1 MIPRT
6 LFSSDHELF
15 RDSVRKFLEQEAVP
29 FHHQWEKDGHV
40 DRALWNK
47 AGEAGML
54 CSHLPEEYGGMG
66 ADFLYSA
73 VVIEEIGRAGL
84 TGIGFSLHSDI
95 AAPYI
100 LHYGS
105 EALKRK
111 YLPKLVS
118 GEMVAAIAMT
128 EPGAGSDLQGVKTT
142 AVLDGDEYVINGSK
156 TFITNGFL
164 ADLVIVVAKTDPKAG
179 AKGISLFVV
188 EAGTPGFSKGKRLEK
203 VGMKAQDTSELF
215 FQDVR
220 IPRENLLGKDGQG
233 FIYLMQELPQE
244 RLTVGIGALA
254 SAEAALQWTLDYT
267 RERKAFG
274 KSVADFQNTRF
285 KLAEMATEIQVG
297 RVFVDRCMELHLQGK
312 LDVHRRHVQV
322 LDDGPAMQ
330 GARRMRAVARRL
342 RLHVG
347 ISGGAGLG
355 RCPGTADL
363 RRYQRDHEGDHRAG
377 PVRRSWPP
385 GGANDRIARLSA
397 EPAGTARPLEPQ
409 GAGFGCSRWI
419 ASIPASTSSSSLRS
433 TLPRLVSSC
442 SSEVAPMM
450 LLVTN
455 GREVT

>member
-285 KLAEMATEIQVG
+285 KLARWLPRSRSAGSSSIAVWSSISRQAG
-297 RVFVDRCMELHLQGK
+297 RT
-312 LDVHRRHVQV
+312 HRRHVQV

-355 RCPGTADL
+355 RCPGAADL

-377 PVRRSWPP
+377 
-385 GGANDRIARLSA
+385 L
-397 EPAGTARPLEPQ
+397 
-409 GAGFGCSRWI
+409 
-419 ASIPASTSSSSLRS
+419 
-433 TLPRLVSSC
+433 
-442 SSEVAPMM
+442 
-450 LLVTN
+450 
-455 GREVT
+455 

>member
-164 ADLVIVVAKTDPKAG
+164 ADLVIVVANRSEGWRQGHKPVRGRGGYAG
-179 AKGISLFVV
+179 LQQGQA
-188 EAGTPGFSKGKRLEK
+188 PGEGRDEGPGHLRAVLPGCADS
-203 VGMKAQDTSELF
+203 
-215 FQDVR
+215 
-220 IPRENLLGKDGQG
+220 RENLLGKDGQG

-297 RVFVDRCMELHLQGK
+297 RVFVDRCMEQHLQGK
-312 LDVHRRHVQV
+312 LDVPTAAMCKYWTTDLQCKV
-322 LDDGPAMQ
+322 LDECVQLHGGYGFMWEYP
-330 GARRMRAVARRL
+330 VARAWADARVQ
-342 RLHVG
+342 R
-347 ISGGAGLG
+347 IYAG
-355 RCPGTADL
+355 TN
-363 RRYQRDHEGDHRAG
+363 EIMKEI
-377 PVRRSWPP
+377 
-385 GGANDRIARLSA
+385 IARAL
-397 EPAGTARPLEPQ
+397 
-409 GAGFGCSRWI
+409 
-419 ASIPASTSSSSLRS
+419 
-433 TLPRLVSSC
+433 
-442 SSEVAPMM
+442 
-450 LLVTN
+450 
-455 GREVT
+455 

>member
-1 MIPRT
+1 MTTMIPRT

-274 KSVADFQNTRF
+274 KSVAGFQNTRF

-297 RVFVDRCMELHLQGK
+297 RVFVDRCMEQHLQGK
-312 LDVHRRHVQV
+312 LDVPTAAMCKYWTTDLQCKV
-322 LDDGPAMQ
+322 LDECVQLHGGYGFMWEYPVVRAWAD
-330 GARRMRAVARRL
+330 ARVQR
-342 RLHVG
+342 
-347 ISGGAGLG
+347 IYAG
-355 RCPGTADL
+355 TN
-363 RRYQRDHEGDHRAG
+363 EIMKEI
-377 PVRRSWPP
+377 
-385 GGANDRIARLSA
+385 IARAL
-397 EPAGTARPLEPQ
+397 
-409 GAGFGCSRWI
+409 
-419 ASIPASTSSSSLRS
+419 
-433 TLPRLVSSC
+433 
-442 SSEVAPMM
+442 
-450 LLVTN
+450 
-455 GREVT
+455 